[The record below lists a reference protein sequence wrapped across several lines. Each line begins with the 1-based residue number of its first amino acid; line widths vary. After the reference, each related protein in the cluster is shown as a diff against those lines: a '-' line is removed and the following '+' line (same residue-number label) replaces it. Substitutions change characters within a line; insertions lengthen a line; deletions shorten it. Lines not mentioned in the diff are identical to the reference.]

1 MAVVEFLL
9 GRPGSGKSLAAQY
22 IEELLDLK
30 THDSRKLELPH
41 AGSTLARDWQV
52 EHITDYRFLQKMF
65 LSEGEATGR
74 FKATKHGGFD
84 VVDFSIL
91 NTVLEMVYREVCQQL
106 GDQSK
111 LILVEFARDNYSD
124 IQQIFKKIYFDAHFL
139 YFEANIETCIQRVK
153 TRAERRETINDN
165 FVSEEIMREQRVK
178 TRAERRETI
187 NDNFVSEEI
196 MREYY
201 RADYSNVWLEGKNN
215 KVEIIQND
223 GTKEEFGDKIQ
234 KFLENFLRKME
245 SESALL
251 SPV

>member
-165 FVSEEIMREQRVK
+165 FVSEEIMRE
-178 TRAERRETI
+178 
-187 NDNFVSEEI
+187 
-196 MREYY
+196 YY